1 MARTATGYATPIP
14 PEPLPRSAAAR
25 LQRVR
30 RVAWVLDRS
39 IPIGKWRIGLD
50 PLLGLIPG
58 LGDWTGAILS
68 LYVLYQGAR
77 LGLPTSVLTRMS
89 SNIVIEALVGAVP
102 VLGDLFDMAWQ
113 ANMRNV
119 RLVEE
124 HYKPNLRSRSLHQVW
139 IGLLIFAVILLSLIG
154 VLVFFVV
161 KFVLTLLETSL

>member
-1 MARTATGYATPIP
+1 MPRTVTDYATPIP
-14 PEPLPRSAAAR
+14 PDPLPRNTAAR

-30 RVAWVLDRS
+30 RLAWVLDRS

-58 LGDWTGAILS
+58 LGDWAGAVLS

-77 LGLPTSVLTRMS
+77 LGLPTPVLTRMS
-89 SNIVIEALVGAVP
+89 GNIIIEALVGAVP

-113 ANMRNV
+113 ANTRNV

-124 HYKPNLRSRSLHQVW
+124 HYRPQLRPRSLNQIW
-139 IGLLIFAVILLSLIG
+139 IGLLIFAIVLLTIIG
-154 VLVFFVV
+154 VLAFLVV
-161 KFVLTLLETSL
+161 KFVLTLVDASL